1 MNQEY
6 KMSRKAQATNLPES
20 SPAADRP
27 FQAAGAIAILVTVCV
42 AQFMLLV
49 DDTIVNVALP
59 SIAADMN
66 LSEADLSWIPNA
78 YLLMFGGFLLIGGR
92 MADLLGRRRV
102 FQISMGSFVLAS
114 IIAGLAQSSEVL
126 IGARGAQGLAGAFMS
141 PAALSILLATFTAEK
156 ERTRALAAWSSL
168 TALGAATGLL
178 LGGALTELVDWSW
191 IFWINLPIGIAAMV
205 AAARYVPVGGRHELA
220 RAPGLSSALLGTAAL
235 LTFVYTIV
243 ETAANPW
250 TSTRTVGGFAIS
262 ALLAIAFLVSE
273 SRSSEPLVP
282 GAVIKRPNISLGNV
296 YMFLAAAGLLAM
308 FFFVTLYMQNVLGY
322 SPFKAGAAWLPFS
335 ITLGIFSGI
344 TAKLIER
351 FSAIPFLTIGA
362 LVATAGMLQIAQIDA
377 QSGYL
382 TTLVPAFVTV
392 AAGFGLAFVPIL
404 GIATGGVE
412 QRNSGIASGLLTSS
426 QQIGGAVGIAVLVTI
441 ATTTTNNEMALGAER
456 LDALVNGFHAAF
468 YVQTG
473 ILAAA
478 AIVGLLIG
486 VFARESGKL
495 EGLPVPA

>member
-1 MNQEY
+1 
-6 KMSRKAQATNLPES
+6 MSPELQTP
-20 SPAADRP
+20 SPSESTSTKVV
-27 FQAAGAIAILVTVCV
+27 GAMAILVTVCV

-59 SIAADMN
+59 SIAADLGM
-66 LSEADLSWIPNA
+66 SEADLSWIPNA

-92 MADLLGRRRV
+92 AADLLGRRRV
-102 FQISMGSFVLAS
+102 FQLSMAAFVVAS
-114 IIAGLAQSSEVL
+114 IVAGLAQSSTLLVL
-126 IGARGAQGLAGAFMS
+126 ARGAQGLAGAFMS
-141 PAALSILLATFTAEK
+141 PAALSILLATFTGEK

-191 IFWINLPIGIAAMV
+191 IFWINLPIGIAAMI
-205 AAARYVPVGGRHELA
+205 AAARYVPAGGRHDQS

-243 ETAANPW
+243 ETSVNPW
-250 TSTRTVGGFAIS
+250 TSTQTLGG
-262 ALLAIAFLVSE
+262 LAIAGVLAVAFLFSE
-273 SRSSEPLVP
+273 SRSDEPLVP
-282 GAVIKRPNISLGNV
+282 GAVIRRTNISLGNV

-308 FFFVTLYMQNVLGY
+308 FFFVTLYMQTVLGY
-322 SPFKAGAAWLPFS
+322 SPFEAGAAWLPFS
-335 ITLGIFSGI
+335 VSLGVFSMI

-362 LVATAGMLQIAQIDA
+362 LVATAGMFVLTQIDA
-377 QSGYL
+377 GSGYL
-382 TTLVPAFVTV
+382 TTLVPAFVTI

-404 GIATGGVE
+404 GIATAGVE

-441 ATTTTNNEMALGAER
+441 ATTTTNNQLALGMNRA
-456 LDALVNGFHAAF
+456 DALIEGFQTAF
-468 YVQTG
+468 YVQVG
-473 ILAAA
+473 ILMTAAV
-478 AIVGLLIG
+478 VGLLIG
-486 VFARESGKL
+486 LFARESGKL

>member
-1 MNQEY
+1 MSAPATTNQ
-6 KMSRKAQATNLPES
+6 APS
-20 SPAADRP
+20 STR
-27 FQAAGAIAILVTVCV
+27 AAGAIAILITVCV

-59 SIAADMN
+59 SIAADLN
-66 LSEADLSWIPNA
+66 LNEADLSWIPNA

-102 FQISMGSFVLAS
+102 FQVSMAAFVLAS
-114 IIAGLAQSSEVL
+114 IVAGLAQSSTLLVA
-126 IGARGAQGLAGAFMS
+126 ARGAQGLAGAFMS
-141 PAALSILLATFTAEK
+141 PAALSILLATFTGEK

-191 IFWINLPIGIAAMV
+191 IFWINLPIGVAAMI
-205 AAARYVPVGGRHELA
+205 AAARYVPVGERHELS

-243 ETAANPW
+243 ETATNPW
-250 TSTRTVGGFAIS
+250 TSTQTLGGFGIAAILG
-262 ALLAIAFLVSE
+262 AAFLYSE
-273 SRSSEPLVP
+273 SRSAEPLVP
-282 GAVIKRPNISLGNV
+282 AAVIRRPNISLGNV

-308 FFFVTLYMQNVLGY
+308 FFFVTLYMQTILGY
-322 SPFKAGAAWLPFS
+322 SPFEAGAAWLPFS
-335 ITLGIFSGI
+335 ITLGVFSGI
-344 TAKLIER
+344 TAKLVER

-362 LVATAGMLQIAQIDA
+362 LVATAGMLQIAQIEVG
-377 QSGYL
+377 SGYL

-404 GIATGGVE
+404 GIATAGVE

-441 ATTTTNNEMALGAER
+441 ATSTTNSQLALGVGRA
-456 LDALVNGFHAAF
+456 DALLDGFHTAF

-478 AIVGLLIG
+478 AIVGLLIAG
-486 VFARESGKL
+486 FARESGRL

>member
-1 MNQEY
+1 
-6 KMSRKAQATNLPES
+6 MSTEASAS
-20 SPAADRP
+20 SPVDAKP

-42 AQFMLLV
+42 AQFMLLI

-59 SIAADMN
+59 TIAADLG
-66 LSEADLSWIPNA
+66 LSEAGLSWIPNA

-102 FQISMGSFVLAS
+102 FQISMAAFVLAS
-114 IIAGLAQSSEVL
+114 IVAGLAQSSTLL
-126 IGARGAQGLAGAFMS
+126 IIARGAQGLAGAFMS
-141 PAALSILLATFTAEK
+141 PAALSILLATFTGEK

-191 IFWINLPIGIAAMV
+191 IFWINLPIGIAAMI
-205 AAARYVPVGGRHELA
+205 AAARYVPEGGRHEAA

-235 LTFVYTIV
+235 LTLVYTVV
-243 ETAANPW
+243 ETESNPW
-250 TSTRTVGGFAIS
+250 TSTATLGGLAVSF
-262 ALLAIAFLVSE
+262 LLGAAFLFSE
-273 SRSSEPLVP
+273 SRSNEPLVP
-282 GAVIKRPNISLGNV
+282 GAVIRKPNISLGNV

-308 FFFVTLYMQNVLGY
+308 FFFVTLYMQRVLGY
-322 SPFKAGAAWLPFS
+322 SPFEAGAAWLPFS
-335 ITLGIFSGI
+335 LSLGIFSGI

-362 LVATAGMLQIAQIDA
+362 LVATFGMLQIAQIDA

-382 TTLVPAFVTV
+382 TTLVPAFVTI

-426 QQIGGAVGIAVLVTI
+426 QQIGGAVGIAVLVSI
-441 ATTTTNNEMALGAER
+441 ATNTTADKMALGVNQM
-456 LDALVNGFHAAF
+456 DAMIDGFQAAF

-478 AIVGLLIG
+478 AIVGMLIG
-486 VFARESGKL
+486 AFARESGRL
-495 EGLPVPA
+495 EGIPVPA